1 MSTPET
7 KETKKANHSTPSLTS
22 KITDLNTRIQW
33 FYSDDFNLDEAMSR
47 YESAAKL
54 AEEIES
60 SLKTLKNKLTVL
72 DSKV

>member
-1 MSTPET
+1 MSSPA
-7 KETKKANHSTPSLTS
+7 KLTLND
-22 KITDLNTRIQW
+22 KITNLNAQIQW